1 MGISF
6 QLHTCKHPLN
16 VAHQLVVLQ
25 LWVNNLLLD
34 VHDEFILLNTE
45 SIGDL
50 LSQISQRL
58 EVAQVN
64 NFNSVICIIL
74 VH

>member
-1 MGISF
+1 MDISF

-16 VAHQLVVLQ
+16 VAHQLVVFQ
-25 LWVNNLLLD
+25 LWVINLLLD
-34 VHDEFILLNTE
+34 VHYEFILLNTE
-45 SIGDL
+45 SLGDL
-50 LSQISQRL
+50 LSQIPQRL